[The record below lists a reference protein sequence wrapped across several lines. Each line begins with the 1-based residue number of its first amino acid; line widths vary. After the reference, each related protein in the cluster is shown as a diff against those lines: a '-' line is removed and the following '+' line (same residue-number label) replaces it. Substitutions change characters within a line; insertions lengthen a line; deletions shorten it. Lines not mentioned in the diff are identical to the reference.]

1 MIKKKKIDESL
12 SLSGGIRNI
21 ILCFM
26 CFRNHGQQFSEGEMR
41 MKKGML
47 KGQRRKLLFTVI
59 FIMILTVSLNMIAFI
74 WFQLRVYHMTFQQ
87 EFVYVKEIQEL
98 SVRFFVTIVTGLIL
112 LAGMICSELYQV
124 YKMTEEKHRRLE
136 ALNGVFQLTL
146 QKTKDI
152 PFEVDMK
159 QKRILLYGDME
170 NECEKHYSLDRIHPS
185 EMVKAGYICEEGL
198 TQYEKLYFSIME
210 EKECEPVVLPVQ
222 YGGKRGWIRSR
233 TIINGK
239 EKNKKIIGVLEN
251 YDEQK
256 EKEAEIEHHL
266 KNINKI
272 QKASQRDFLTG
283 VYNREG
289 LIQNI
294 EKALKE
300 DKNKQGVD
308 AFFILDLDHFK
319 EINDFLGHGT
329 GDQVLQNTAKILDQC
344 FRKEDIVGRLGG
356 DEFVLLIRRINRI
369 EAVHRMAKRLNES
382 LCNTYEKDGQRIQI
396 SASIGIAL
404 GQAETESFE
413 KLYEKADEALYE
425 VKREQKNGYK
435 IYEGQSRV

>member
-12 SLSGGIRNI
+12 SLSGRIRNI

-87 EFVYVKEIQEL
+87 EF
-98 SVRFFVTIVTGLIL
+98 
-112 LAGMICSELYQV
+112 
-124 YKMTEEKHRRLE
+124 
-136 ALNGVFQLTL
+136 
-146 QKTKDI
+146 
-152 PFEVDMK
+152 VDMK

-356 DEFVLLIRRINRI
+356 DEFVLLIRRIDRI
-369 EAVHRMAKRLNES
+369 EAVHRMAKKLNES
-382 LCNTYEKDGQRIQI
+382 RCNTYEKDGQRIQI

-413 KLYEKADEALYE
+413 KLYEKADKALYE
-425 VKREQKNGYK
+425 VKRERKNGYK

>member
-12 SLSGGIRNI
+12 SLSGRIRNI

-26 CFRNHGQQFSEGEMR
+26 CLRNHGQQFSEGEMR

-87 EFVYVKEIQEL
+87 EF
-98 SVRFFVTIVTGLIL
+98 
-112 LAGMICSELYQV
+112 
-124 YKMTEEKHRRLE
+124 
-136 ALNGVFQLTL
+136 
-146 QKTKDI
+146 
-152 PFEVDMK
+152 VDMK

>member
-12 SLSGGIRNI
+12 SLSGRIRNI

-87 EFVYVKEIQEL
+87 EF
-98 SVRFFVTIVTGLIL
+98 
-112 LAGMICSELYQV
+112 
-124 YKMTEEKHRRLE
+124 
-136 ALNGVFQLTL
+136 
-146 QKTKDI
+146 
-152 PFEVDMK
+152 VDMK

-356 DEFVLLIRRINRI
+356 DEFVLLIRRIDRI
-369 EAVHRMAKRLNES
+369 EAVHRMAKKLNES
-382 LCNTYEKDGQRIQI
+382 LCNTYEKDGQRIRI

>member
-12 SLSGGIRNI
+12 SLSGRIRNI

-47 KGQRRKLLFTVI
+47 KGQRRKLFFTVI

-87 EFVYVKEIQEL
+87 EF
-98 SVRFFVTIVTGLIL
+98 
-112 LAGMICSELYQV
+112 
-124 YKMTEEKHRRLE
+124 
-136 ALNGVFQLTL
+136 
-146 QKTKDI
+146 
-152 PFEVDMK
+152 VDMK

>member
-1 MIKKKKIDESL
+1 MYRKIPLENAQRIINLTASEKEITLQKARMIKKKKIDESL
-12 SLSGGIRNI
+12 SLSGRIRNI

-87 EFVYVKEIQEL
+87 EF
-98 SVRFFVTIVTGLIL
+98 
-112 LAGMICSELYQV
+112 
-124 YKMTEEKHRRLE
+124 
-136 ALNGVFQLTL
+136 
-146 QKTKDI
+146 
-152 PFEVDMK
+152 VDMK

-356 DEFVLLIRRINRI
+356 DEFVLLIRRIDRI
-369 EAVHRMAKRLNES
+369 EAVHRMAKKLNES

>member
-26 CFRNHGQQFSEGEMR
+26 CLRNHGQQFSEGEMR

-87 EFVYVKEIQEL
+87 EF
-98 SVRFFVTIVTGLIL
+98 
-112 LAGMICSELYQV
+112 
-124 YKMTEEKHRRLE
+124 
-136 ALNGVFQLTL
+136 
-146 QKTKDI
+146 
-152 PFEVDMK
+152 VDMK

-329 GDQVLQNTAKILDQC
+329 GDKVLQNTAKILDQC

-356 DEFVLLIRRINRI
+356 DEFVLLIRRIDRI
-369 EAVHRMAKRLNES
+369 EVVHRMAKKLNES

>member
-12 SLSGGIRNI
+12 SLSGRIRNI

-87 EFVYVKEIQEL
+87 EF
-98 SVRFFVTIVTGLIL
+98 
-112 LAGMICSELYQV
+112 
-124 YKMTEEKHRRLE
+124 
-136 ALNGVFQLTL
+136 
-146 QKTKDI
+146 
-152 PFEVDMK
+152 VDMK

-356 DEFVLLIRRINRI
+356 DEFVLLIRRIDRI
-369 EAVHRMAKRLNES
+369 EAVHRMAKKLNES

-413 KLYEKADEALYE
+413 KLYEKADEALHE

>member
-12 SLSGGIRNI
+12 SLSGRIRNI

-47 KGQRRKLLFTVI
+47 KGQRRELLFTVI

-87 EFVYVKEIQEL
+87 EF
-98 SVRFFVTIVTGLIL
+98 
-112 LAGMICSELYQV
+112 
-124 YKMTEEKHRRLE
+124 
-136 ALNGVFQLTL
+136 
-146 QKTKDI
+146 
-152 PFEVDMK
+152 VDMK

-356 DEFVLLIRRINRI
+356 DEFVLLIRRIDRI
-369 EAVHRMAKRLNES
+369 EAVHRMAKKLNES

-435 IYEGQSRV
+435 IYEGQSRG

>member
-47 KGQRRKLLFTVI
+47 KGQRRELLFTVI

-87 EFVYVKEIQEL
+87 EF
-98 SVRFFVTIVTGLIL
+98 
-112 LAGMICSELYQV
+112 
-124 YKMTEEKHRRLE
+124 
-136 ALNGVFQLTL
+136 
-146 QKTKDI
+146 
-152 PFEVDMK
+152 VDMK

-272 QKASQRDFLTG
+272 QKASQIDFLTG

>member
-1 MIKKKKIDESL
+1 
-12 SLSGGIRNI
+12 
-21 ILCFM
+21 
-26 CFRNHGQQFSEGEMR
+26 

-239 EKNKKIIGVLEN
+239 EK
-251 YDEQK
+251 
-256 EKEAEIEHHL
+256 
-266 KNINKI
+266 
-272 QKASQRDFLTG
+272 
-283 VYNREG
+283 
-289 LIQNI
+289 
-294 EKALKE
+294 
-300 DKNKQGVD
+300 
-308 AFFILDLDHFK
+308 
-319 EINDFLGHGT
+319 
-329 GDQVLQNTAKILDQC
+329 
-344 FRKEDIVGRLGG
+344 
-356 DEFVLLIRRINRI
+356 
-369 EAVHRMAKRLNES
+369 
-382 LCNTYEKDGQRIQI
+382 
-396 SASIGIAL
+396 
-404 GQAETESFE
+404 
-413 KLYEKADEALYE
+413 
-425 VKREQKNGYK
+425 
-435 IYEGQSRV
+435 

>member
-12 SLSGGIRNI
+12 SLSGRIRNI

-47 KGQRRKLLFTVI
+47 KGQRRELLFTVI

-87 EFVYVKEIQEL
+87 EF
-98 SVRFFVTIVTGLIL
+98 
-112 LAGMICSELYQV
+112 
-124 YKMTEEKHRRLE
+124 
-136 ALNGVFQLTL
+136 
-146 QKTKDI
+146 
-152 PFEVDMK
+152 VDMK

>member
-12 SLSGGIRNI
+12 SLSGRIRNI

-47 KGQRRKLLFTVI
+47 KGQRRELLFTVI

-87 EFVYVKEIQEL
+87 EF
-98 SVRFFVTIVTGLIL
+98 
-112 LAGMICSELYQV
+112 
-124 YKMTEEKHRRLE
+124 
-136 ALNGVFQLTL
+136 
-146 QKTKDI
+146 
-152 PFEVDMK
+152 VDMK

-356 DEFVLLIRRINRI
+356 DEFVLLIRRIDRI
-369 EAVHRMAKRLNES
+369 EAVHRMAKKLNES

>member
-12 SLSGGIRNI
+12 SLSGRIRNI

-47 KGQRRKLLFTVI
+47 KGQRRELLFTVI

-87 EFVYVKEIQEL
+87 EF
-98 SVRFFVTIVTGLIL
+98 
-112 LAGMICSELYQV
+112 
-124 YKMTEEKHRRLE
+124 
-136 ALNGVFQLTL
+136 
-146 QKTKDI
+146 
-152 PFEVDMK
+152 VDMK

-308 AFFILDLDHFK
+308 AFFILNLDHFK

-356 DEFVLLIRRINRI
+356 DEFVLLIRRIDRI
-369 EAVHRMAKRLNES
+369 EAVHRMAKKLNES

>member
-47 KGQRRKLLFTVI
+47 KEQRRKLLFTVI

-87 EFVYVKEIQEL
+87 EF
-98 SVRFFVTIVTGLIL
+98 
-112 LAGMICSELYQV
+112 
-124 YKMTEEKHRRLE
+124 
-136 ALNGVFQLTL
+136 
-146 QKTKDI
+146 
-152 PFEVDMK
+152 VDMK

>member
-1 MIKKKKIDESL
+1 M
-12 SLSGGIRNI
+12 
-21 ILCFM
+21 
-26 CFRNHGQQFSEGEMR
+26 
-41 MKKGML
+41 
-47 KGQRRKLLFTVI
+47 
-59 FIMILTVSLNMIAFI
+59 
-74 WFQLRVYHMTFQQ
+74 
-87 EFVYVKEIQEL
+87 
-98 SVRFFVTIVTGLIL
+98 
-112 LAGMICSELYQV
+112 
-124 YKMTEEKHRRLE
+124 
-136 ALNGVFQLTL
+136 
-146 QKTKDI
+146 
-152 PFEVDMK
+152 
-159 QKRILLYGDME
+159 
-170 NECEKHYSLDRIHPS
+170 
-185 EMVKAGYICEEGL
+185 
-198 TQYEKLYFSIME
+198 
-210 EKECEPVVLPVQ
+210 
-222 YGGKRGWIRSR
+222 
-233 TIINGK
+233 
-239 EKNKKIIGVLEN
+239 
-251 YDEQK
+251 
-256 EKEAEIEHHL
+256 
-266 KNINKI
+266 
-272 QKASQRDFLTG
+272 
-283 VYNREG
+283 YNREG

-356 DEFVLLIRRINRI
+356 DEFVLLIRR
-369 EAVHRMAKRLNES
+369 MAKKLNES

>member
-12 SLSGGIRNI
+12 SLSGRIRNI

-87 EFVYVKEIQEL
+87 EF
-98 SVRFFVTIVTGLIL
+98 
-112 LAGMICSELYQV
+112 
-124 YKMTEEKHRRLE
+124 
-136 ALNGVFQLTL
+136 
-146 QKTKDI
+146 
-152 PFEVDMK
+152 VDMK

-356 DEFVLLIRRINRI
+356 DEFVLLIRRIDQI
-369 EAVHRMAKRLNES
+369 EAVHRMAKKLNES